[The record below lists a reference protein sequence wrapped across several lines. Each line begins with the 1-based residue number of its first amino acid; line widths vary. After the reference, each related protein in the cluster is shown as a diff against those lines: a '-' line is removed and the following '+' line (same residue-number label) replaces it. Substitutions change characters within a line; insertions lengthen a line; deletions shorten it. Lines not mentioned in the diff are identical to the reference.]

1 MEMEPSRHK
10 IKPTGRPVKAIK
22 REVRACIRFTRPEYL
37 VINEK
42 AGKVGMKPSAYL
54 RHLGI
59 HTIIITRLTPEERE
73 IARNLIGMANN
84 LNQFI
89 KCCHVE
95 GVPLAAFRFH
105 NLTTILDEMLKKLK
119 P

>member
-1 MEMEPSRHK
+1 MEPGRHK
-10 IKPTGRPVKAIK
+10 IKATGRPVKAVK
-22 REVRACIRFTRPEYL
+22 REVRACIRFTKMEYCA
-37 VINEK
+37 INEK
-42 AGKVGMKPSAYL
+42 AGFVGMKPTAYL

-59 HTIIITRLTPEERE
+59 HATINTRLTPEERE

-84 LNQFI
+84 LNQFV

-105 NLTTILDEMLKKLK
+105 NLTTSLDELLKKLK

>member
-1 MEMEPSRHK
+1 
-10 IKPTGRPVKAIK
+10 
-22 REVRACIRFTRPEYL
+22 
-37 VINEK
+37 
-42 AGKVGMKPSAYL
+42 MKPSTYL

-59 HTIIITRLTPEERE
+59 HTTVNTRLTAEERE

-84 LNQFI
+84 LNQFV

-95 GVPLAAFRFH
+95 GVPMAAFRFH
-105 NLTTILDEMLKKLK
+105 NLISNLDEILKKLK

>member
-1 MEMEPSRHK
+1 MEPGRHK

-37 VINEK
+37 TIKEK
-42 AGKVGMKPSAYL
+42 AGKVGLKPSAYL

-59 HTIIITRLTPEERE
+59 HSIINTRLTLEERE

-89 KCCHVE
+89 KCCHME
-95 GVPLAAFRFH
+95 GIPLATFRFH
-105 NLTTILDEMLKKLK
+105 DLTTSLDEMLKKLK

>member
-1 MEMEPSRHK
+1 MEMEPGKHK
-10 IKPTGRPVKAIK
+10 IKSTGRPVKAIK
-22 REVRACIRFTRPEYL
+22 RELRSCIRFTRSEYL
-37 VINEK
+37 IIKDK
-42 AGKVGMKPSAYL
+42 ADKVGMKPSAYL

-59 HTIIITRLTPEERE
+59 HTIINSRLTAEERE

-84 LNQFI
+84 FNQFI

-95 GVPLAAFRFH
+95 GVPLAAFHFH
-105 NLTTILDEMLKKLK
+105 NLITILDEMLKKLK

>member
-1 MEMEPSRHK
+1 MEPSRHK
-10 IKPTGRPVKAIK
+10 IKASGRPAKAIK
-22 REVRACIRFTRPEYL
+22 REVRACIRFTKIEYHT
-37 VINEK
+37 ISEK
-42 AGKVGMKPSAYL
+42 AGSVGMKPTAYL

-59 HTIIITRLTPEERE
+59 HATINTRLTAEERE
-73 IARNLIGMANN
+73 ITRNLIGMANN
-84 LNQFI
+84 LNQFV

-105 NLTTILDEMLKKLK
+105 NLTTSLDEILKKLK

>member
-1 MEMEPSRHK
+1 MEMELGRHK

-22 REVRACIRFTRPEYL
+22 REVRACIRFTRPEYF
-37 VINEK
+37 IIKEK
-42 AGKVGMKPSAYL
+42 AGNVGMKPSAYL
-54 RHLGI
+54 WHLGI
-59 HTIIITRLTPEERE
+59 HSIVNSRLTPEERDY
-73 IARNLIGMANN
+73 AKNLIGMANN
-84 LNQFI
+84 LNQFV

-105 NLTTILDEMLKKLK
+105 NLTTRLDEMLKKLK

>member
-1 MEMEPSRHK
+1 MEMEPGRHK

-22 REVRACIRFTRPEYL
+22 REVRACIRFTHPEYL
-37 VINEK
+37 IIKEK
-42 AGKVGMKPSAYL
+42 ALKVGMKPSAYL

-59 HTIIITRLTPEERE
+59 HTIINTRLTPEERE

-105 NLTTILDEMLKKLK
+105 NLTTILDEMLEKLK